1 MGGEIPPLVWI
12 SSANL
17 RSRRQK
23 KKRGEREKIEGR
35 EKEERKSGKKRRKE
49 MRKRKLLWISSA
61 IKIKQKGG
69 KREIDKEIDKEID
82 RKSGERERI
91 KGTWLARF

>member
-1 MGGEIPPLVWI
+1 
-12 SSANL
+12 
-17 RSRRQK
+17 
-23 KKRGEREKIEGR
+23 
-35 EKEERKSGKKRRKE
+35 